1 MRRSDFSRRLVGF
14 ALLAL
19 GLASCQTIAGIEERK
34 LDPDA
39 ESAHANS
46 KQCKDYCATVMANC
60 TGDNAV
66 YTTEELCLGVCG
78 ALKPGDESEPL
89 GNTVACRARQASLAT
104 EEPSVNCI
112 AAGPGGNGICGTDCD
127 AYCQI
132 FPKICPNDYEYT
144 STKDCLQACSGL
156 IEQPD
161 RFDVIK
167 DHGGDTIECRL
178 VHVSAATAE
187 PTMHC
192 PHAPIRP
199 TQPWCT
205 GPVDGAPTCEQ
216 YCKIEIAA
224 CTDDLA
230 QYESPAQC
238 MAVCAALDPGT
249 NEDETG
255 NTVGCRRY
263 HSFNSTLLPATHCY
277 HSGPSGDGHCG
288 DHDTGNCDSYCTLL
302 AAACPDEFQTNM
314 GSAAK
319 CVAACSKLPEAA
331 ADSLYTLAKAKQSTG
346 LQCRILH
353 AVQAFEDK
361 TACASAI
368 GGDQCQ

>member
-1 MRRSDFSRRLVGF
+1 MRRSDFSTRLVGF
-14 ALLAL
+14 ALLAFGL
-19 GLASCQTIAGIEERK
+19 GACQAIAGIEERK

-39 ESAHANS
+39 DDAHSNS

-60 TGDNAV
+60 TGKNAV

-78 ALKPGDESEPL
+78 QLDPGDPNEPE
-89 GNTVACRARQASLAT
+89 GNTVACRAHQAEIAT
-104 EEPSVNCI
+104 AEPSVDCI
-112 AAGPGGNGICGTDCD
+112 AAGPGGNDVCGSDCD

-132 FPKICPNDYEYT
+132 FPKVCKSNYEYT
-144 STKDCLQACSGL
+144 STASCLQACSGL
-156 IEQPD
+156 TDQPN
-161 RFDVIK
+161 RFDVLK

-178 VHVSAATAE
+178 VHVSSATAD

-199 TQPWCT
+199 TEPWCT
-205 GPVDGAPTCEQ
+205 PPAKEAPTCEQ
-216 YCKIEIAA
+216 YCKVELVA
-224 CTDDLA
+224 CTDELT
-230 QYESPAQC
+230 QYESEDQC
-238 MAVCAALDPGT
+238 LAVCAALDPGL
-249 NEDETG
+249 NEDEAG

-263 HSFNSTLLPATHCY
+263 HSFNSTLLPAAHCS

-288 DHDTGNCDSYCTLL
+288 DAETGNCDSYCTLL
-302 AAACPDEFQTNM
+302 AAACPDEFQTL
-314 GSAAK
+314 GGAAT
-319 CVAACSKLPEAA
+319 CLAQCAKLPEHEAN
-331 ADSLYTLAKAKQSTG
+331 SGYTLAKAKASTG

-368 GGDQCQ
+368 GGDQCK